1 LLFCSRIEP
10 DAGCCQHSL
19 DIGDVCLSVNGV
31 LWLAHIP
38 RPEGRGFTLASD
50 KKLAEKHKKELVNL
64 AIEKARNAV
73 RKTAES
79 NGCKRSY
86 SS

>member
-1 LLFCSRIEP
+1 MDERQKTVRL
-10 DAGCCQHSL
+10 
-19 DIGDVCLSVNGV
+19 N
-31 LWLAHIP
+31 
-38 RPEGRGFTLASD
+38 TLRKRMSD
-50 KKLAEKHKKELVNL
+50 KRLAEKHKKELVNL

>member
-1 LLFCSRIEP
+1 MDERQKTVRL
-10 DAGCCQHSL
+10 
-19 DIGDVCLSVNGV
+19 N
-31 LWLAHIP
+31 
-38 RPEGRGFTLASD
+38 TLRKRMSD

-79 NGCKRSY
+79 NGCKHSY

>member
-1 LLFCSRIEP
+1 MDERQKTVRL
-10 DAGCCQHSL
+10 
-19 DIGDVCLSVNGV
+19 N
-31 LWLAHIP
+31 
-38 RPEGRGFTLASD
+38 TLRKRMSD
-50 KKLAEKHKKELVNL
+50 KKLAEKHKQELVNL

>member
-1 LLFCSRIEP
+1 MDERQKTVRL
-10 DAGCCQHSL
+10 
-19 DIGDVCLSVNGV
+19 N
-31 LWLAHIP
+31 
-38 RPEGRGFTLASD
+38 TLRKRMSD